1 MVNRRANDA
10 AAMANPALS
19 GLILSE
25 FVRSYAERGRG
36 GPSLPVTFVVLPIS
50 MARPGIRS
58 FQGTNR
64 KTGFLT
70 WLSRNPQLAVTLPD
84 TIARARHLTRQAL
97 CFSLA
102 YQLFKLTTNSQ
113 LVPVKKLRALKGNA
127 IEDERISMVRTAQML
142 GLWMAEIPDETIFYS
157 LGVTV

>member
-1 MVNRRANDA
+1 
-10 AAMANPALS
+10 
-19 GLILSE
+19 
-25 FVRSYAERGRG
+25 
-36 GPSLPVTFVVLPIS
+36 

-58 FQGTNR
+58 FHGTNR

-97 CFSLA
+97 CFGLA

-127 IEDERISMVRTAQML
+127 TEDERISMVRTAQML

-157 LGVTV
+157 LGITV